1 MSKYQQNTMWIKNK
15 KTKILWGTCGVWGIM
30 PKKIPKKKI
39 PHRIERKK
47 LSLNWNHHN
56 MQIACSLC
64 TEKYI
69 IGIIDSI
76 LEIDSEMWISWKIL
90 GKFLEK
96 VTRPSLL
103 TERIGLFAGKSNN
116 QMVLHHVIH
125 CVALGIIIISFLIF
139 GKVRKIRYYDP

>member
-15 KTKILWGTCGVWGIM
+15 KQKYCGVHAGYEESCQ
-30 PKKIPKKKI
+30 KKYQKKI

-125 CVALGIIIISFLIF
+125 CVALGIIIIFIF
-139 GKVRKIRYYDP
+139 DLWKSEKN

>member
-30 PKKIPKKKI
+30 PKKI

-125 CVALGIIIISFLIF
+125 CVALGIIIISFFILIF